1 MIARLAL
8 MLFLQN
14 AVGGVLVPMFSVRLD
29 KLGFSPWQ
37 IGVCSAVSGLIAMGS
52 PLLGQVADRMLSP
65 NRILAC
71 CGVWCAIIMASMPFV
86 ETYQGM
92 LLTTLGY
99 WMGAM
104 PMSLMCS
111 SIAFSLLEN
120 PERDFGKVRMW
131 GTIGWMAPPWIV
143 LSLGA
148 IMGWDRDFLG
158 GGALYL
164 GIGAFLSLVLAGH
177 ALTLPMPPPR
187 TQGVARLAP
196 LAALRH
202 LSGTTFACLALA
214 IFGWCLIHPFNV
226 QGTPLLL
233 LDLLSDEYGQES
245 THWLP
250 AILTL
255 GQIPEVAIMMLLPL
269 AIRVLGIRGS
279 MILGLGAW
287 LTTLLML
294 SVGKP
299 LAMVVGSLL
308 LNGLVIANLLVA
320 GQVYLNGEV
329 PKDLKASVQSVFFTV
344 QGLGLMIGN
353 LAFGGLRAAIPE
365 SDFDSDLPTIFGIGA
380 GLTGLIFLVFL
391 AGFHPARKTRASGLS
406 LKKELANG

>member
-148 IMGWDRDFLG
+148 IMG
-158 GGALYL
+158 
-164 GIGAFLSLVLAGH
+164 
-177 ALTLPMPPPR
+177 
-187 TQGVARLAP
+187 
-196 LAALRH
+196 
-202 LSGTTFACLALA
+202 
-214 IFGWCLIHPFNV
+214 
-226 QGTPLLL
+226 
-233 LDLLSDEYGQES
+233 DEYGQES

-269 AIRVLGIRGS
+269 AIQVLGIRGS

-365 SDFDSDLPTIFGIGA
+365 SDFDSDLPIIFGIGA
-380 GLTGLIFLVFL
+380 GLTGAIFLVFL